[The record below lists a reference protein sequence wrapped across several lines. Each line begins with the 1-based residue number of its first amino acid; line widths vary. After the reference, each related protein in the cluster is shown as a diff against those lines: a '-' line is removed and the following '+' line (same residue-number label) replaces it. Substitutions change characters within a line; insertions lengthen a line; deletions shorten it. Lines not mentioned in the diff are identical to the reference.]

1 MATNNSN
8 EQIRNISIQ
17 DRQAQNTAADWARQ
31 LRFSNDVN
39 MSTVGVDTDRVTP
52 DLLMAT
58 SKKLLG
64 ILLQKAAIN
73 KKKLSKIKIKS
84 IDLLLYIC

>member
-1 MATNNSN
+1 MKN
-8 EQIRNISIQ
+8 
-17 DRQAQNTAADWARQ
+17 
-31 LRFSNDVN
+31 L
-39 MSTVGVDTDRVTP
+39 
-52 DLLMAT
+52 

-73 KKKLSKIKIKS
+73 KKKFSKIKIKS